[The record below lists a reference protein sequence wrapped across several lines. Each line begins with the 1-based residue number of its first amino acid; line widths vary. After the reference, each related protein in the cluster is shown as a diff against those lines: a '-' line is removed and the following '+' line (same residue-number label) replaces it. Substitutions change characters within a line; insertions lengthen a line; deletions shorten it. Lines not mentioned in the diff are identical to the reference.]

1 MSDFYNK
8 LLPIDFLRYASAFI
22 TQCEH
27 LNKFR
32 FHDNFGYISD
42 FDEETR
48 EEYKKWNNKPIFN
61 SNRHKWFSPELSKE
75 EIALLSDPDYFTKE
89 DLKDILNTLILNYI
103 NLEDLI
109 DDQLGRTGTDNAA
122 VSDTELQG
130 RRDTYK
136 EKEQGEIQCPEEENW

>member
-1 MSDFYNK
+1 MITLVILVILMKRLVRNTRSGIIN
-8 LLPIDFLRYASAFI
+8 LFLI
-22 TQCEH
+22 Q
-27 LNKFR
+27 
-32 FHDNFGYISD
+32 
-42 FDEETR
+42 
-48 EEYKKWNNKPIFN
+48 
-61 SNRHKWFSPELSKE
+61 NRHKWFSPELSKE

-109 DDQLGRTGTDNAA
+109 DDQLGRTGTNNAA

-136 EKEQGEIQCPEEENW
+136 EKEQGEIQCPEEENR

>member
-8 LLPIDFLRYASAFI
+8 LLPIDFLRYASAFTI
-22 TQCEH
+22 QCEH

-32 FHDNFGYISD
+32 FHDNFGYIND

-61 SNRHKWFSPELSKE
+61 PDRHKWFSPELSKE

-109 DDQLGRTGTDNAA
+109 DDQLGRTGNDNAT
-122 VSDTELQG
+122 VSDTKLQG
-130 RRDTYK
+130 RRDTHK
-136 EKEQGEIQCPEEENW
+136 EEEQREIQCSKEENR